1 MPQKARNVTAGLV
14 FSRELAA
21 YDFGPHH
28 PMRPVRLELTAD
40 LIEACGLLGEA
51 APVAAPRAATREELL
66 RAHSAEYLDAV
77 ARAAAGTPDFARGLG
92 HSDNPIF
99 PRMDEVSALISGGSI
114 VAVEK
119 VVSGEWDTAFAI
131 AGGLH
136 HAMRGRAS
144 GFCILNDAAVAI
156 HAALARGIERVLYV
170 DIDAHHGDGVQQIF
184 YDDPRVLTISI
195 HESGRSLFPGSG
207 FPHEIGAGAGEGYSV
222 NVPLEPFSSDGAF
235 LEALER
241 VVPPLA
247 RAFGPELI
255 VTQNGCDAHFEDPL
269 THLTITL
276 EAHAHAVAMLRSL
289 AHEVSGGK
297 LVALGG
303 GGYSIFRVV
312 PLAWTRA
319 FAILADRPLPD
330 AVPERWR
337 ERCRAAGA
345 SSPPAAFVDEEPGI
359 DAPGTF
365 EAARGTVRWIET
377 NIFPRHGALIAEG
390 S

>member
-1 MPQKARNVTAGLV
+1 MSPETQRAAAGLV

-40 LIEACGLLGEA
+40 LIEACGLPG
-51 APVAAPRAATREELL
+51 PRAPIVPPRPASREELL
-66 RAHSAEYLDAV
+66 RAHSPEYLDAV
-77 ARAAAGTPDFARGLG
+77 ARAAAGAPEYAHGLG
-92 HSDNPIF
+92 HPDNPIF
-99 PRMDEVSALISGGSI
+99 ARMDEVSALICGASI

-119 VVSGEWDTAFAI
+119 VLSGDWEHGFAI

-136 HAMRGRAS
+136 HAMRGHAA
-144 GFCILNDAAVAI
+144 GFCVFNDAAVAI
-156 HAALARGIERVLYV
+156 HAALARGLRRVLYV
-170 DIDAHHGDGVQQIF
+170 DIDAHHGDGVQEIF

-195 HESGRSLFPGSG
+195 HESGRTLFPGTG
-207 FPHEIGAGAGEGYSV
+207 FVNEIGAGPGEGYSV

-255 VTQNGCDAHFEDPL
+255 VTQNGCDAHADDPL
-269 THLTITL
+269 THLAITL
-276 EAHAHAVAMLRSL
+276 EAHARAVSL
-289 AHEVSGGK
+289 LHDLSHEVNGGR

-312 PLAWTRA
+312 PLAWTRL
-319 FAILADRPLPD
+319 FATLAGRPLPG

-345 SSPPAAFVDEEPGI
+345 SAPPHAFAEN
-359 DAPGTF
+359 APGDDPPGTV
-365 EAARGTVRWIET
+365 EAARRAACWIEE
-377 NIFPRHGALIAEG
+377 NIFPRHGALVAG
-390 S
+390 RS